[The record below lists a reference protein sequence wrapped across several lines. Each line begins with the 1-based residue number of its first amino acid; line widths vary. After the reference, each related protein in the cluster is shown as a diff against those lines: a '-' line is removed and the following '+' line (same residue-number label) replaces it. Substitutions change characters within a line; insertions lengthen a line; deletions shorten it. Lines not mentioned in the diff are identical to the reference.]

1 MTGQL
6 EVRLKA
12 ALLETVP
19 LETVPLE
26 RELLILCV
34 QEEYS
39 QVLQE

>member
-6 EVRLKA
+6 EVRLNA

-26 RELLILCV
+26 REFLILCV
-34 QEEYS
+34 QEVCS
-39 QVLQE
+39 QVQQE